1 MDYSRIF
8 IYIFLVVLI
17 NGCQTYRKVENLKP
31 KSGSPN
37 QDGFVAPEEFKK
49 LRNGD
54 RIMVWA
60 GGRSYY
66 LGFGIV
72 REGQLRGN
80 LWRDPF
86 TGKNLSRKKQYEM
99 TIPINEVTELRVKKV
114 NWGLTAGV
122 YGGSLVFTYVLIMTS
137 DYGFSLYD

>member
-1 MDYSRIF
+1 
-8 IYIFLVVLI
+8 
-17 NGCQTYRKVENLKP
+17 
-31 KSGSPN
+31 
-37 QDGFVAPEEFKK
+37 
-49 LRNGD
+49 
-54 RIMVWA
+54 MVWA

-66 LGFGIV
+66 LGFGFV
-72 REGQLRGN
+72 TEGQLKGN

-99 TIPINEVTELRVKKV
+99 TIPLNEITELRVFRT
-114 NWGLTAGV
+114 NWWFTAGV